1 MASAIS
7 SRRALL
13 DPGTRRRVVTTKRA
27 LAFGCVAA
35 FAVAFGA
42 TKASQPSHAKHAL
55 KRLDPPNSFVR
66 QLQDDQLR
74 GGVVAAP
81 QAPPEAQTATS

>member
-13 DPGTRRRVVTTKRA
+13 DPSTRTRIAGAKRLVVV
-27 LAFGCVAA
+27 GCVIGFGAA
-35 FAVAFGA
+35 FAL
-42 TKASQPSHAKHAL
+42 TKTSHPSHAKHPL
-55 KRLDPPNSFVR
+55 KRLNAPDAFVR
-66 QLQDDQLR
+66 QLQDDSLR

-81 QAPPEAQTATS
+81 QAPPEAETAVS